1 MNILG
6 IILTILVILGA
17 GGTSLAEEKKEVLAV
32 DRFSEGLNEE
42 GLPKGWVLEKS
53 PGKESKIAI
62 GRDKEGPFLL
72 LRSVDDTFGL
82 KKEIS
87 FDIRKYPYLTWRWK
101 ALRLPPK
108 GDIRKRATDDEAGQ
122 VYVLFPRF
130 PAMVN
135 TRSVGY
141 IWDSNAPQGYSGT
154 STAYSKMK
162 YFVLQTGTKNL
173 GQWIWETRNVYEDY
187 KKLFQEEPSEVGGVL
202 LYINTQHTGSS
213 AEIEYADL
221 FFSSSP
227 PQNLKKQT
235 EGPSPKEG
243 SEDGKGPEKDPDKRP
258 RIR

>member
-1 MNILG
+1 MTKWDKEKAMGALG
-6 IILTILVILGA
+6 IILTFVIILGA
-17 GGTSLAEEKKEVLAV
+17 GKTSYAEEKKEVLAV

-42 GLPKGWVLEKS
+42 GLPKGWVLEKT

-62 GRDKEGPFLL
+62 ERDKGGPFLL
-72 LRSVDDTFGL
+72 LRSVDDTFGV

-87 FDIRKYPYLTWRWK
+87 FDIRKYPYFTWRWK
-101 ALRLPPK
+101 ALRLPPG
-108 GDIRKRATDDEAGQ
+108 GDIRKRDTDDETGQ

-162 YFVLQTGTKNL
+162 YFVLQSGTKSL

-187 KKLFQEEPSEVGGVL
+187 KKLFQEEPPEAGGVL

-227 PQNLKKQT
+227 PQNLKK
-235 EGPSPKEG
+235 
-243 SEDGKGPEKDPDKRP
+243 
-258 RIR
+258 